1 MGIKK
6 VYQSDNGFPV
16 KVWTEGL
23 DKGVVEQ
30 LLNVSLIPFIHNH
43 VAVMPDAHV
52 GMGCTIGTVIPT
64 HKAIIPAAVGVDIG
78 CGMMAAKTNIT
89 AKDLPDNLS
98 AIRNNI
104 ERIIPLGPG
113 RYHHKEYSLSK
124 TKNQFISQREVDQFL
139 KNDPNEMFDITTEKW
154 REQMGS
160 LGGGNHFI
168 EICVDED
175 DFIWVMLHSGSRG
188 IGNKIGM
195 TFIRKAKE
203 DMRIHQVNLPD
214 KNLSYF
220 SEGTRHFN
228 DYVKAVT
235 WAQEYASINRRVMM
249 TLIFRQLEY
258 YFHNVRVNEQSINC
272 HHNYVKKEHHYG
284 ETIWVTRKGAIRA
297 REDDMGIIP
306 GSMGTKSYIVK
317 GKGNKE
323 SFHSCSHGA
332 GRRMSRTQ
340 AFKKFTMNDLK
351 KQTTGVEMQRR
362 KAIIDEIPE
371 AYKDID
377 QVMKD
382 QDDLVDVIH
391 TLKQIV
397 NVKGD

>member
-98 AIRNNI
+98 TIRNNI

-124 TKNQFISQREVDQFL
+124 TENQFISQREVDQFL

-258 YFHNVRVNEQSINC
+258 YFQNVRVNEQAINC

-284 ETIWVTRKGAIRA
+284 ESIWVTRKGAIRA
-297 REDDMGIIP
+297 RKDDMGIIP

-323 SFHSCSHGA
+323 SFQSCSHGA

-340 AFKKFTMNDLK
+340 AFKKFTMDDLK

>member
-6 VYQSDNGFPV
+6 VYQSDNGFLV

-23 DKGVVEQ
+23 DKGAVEQ

-52 GMGCTIGTVIPT
+52 GMGCTIGTIIPT

-78 CGMMAAKTNIT
+78 CGVMAAKTNIT

-98 AIRNNI
+98 TIRKNI

-124 TKNQFISQREVDQFL
+124 TENQFVSQREVDQFL
-139 KNDPNEMFDITTEKW
+139 KNDPNEMFGITTEKW

-220 SEGTRHFN
+220 SEGTRYFN

-258 YFHNVRVNEQSINC
+258 YFQNVRVNEQAINC

-284 ETIWVTRKGAIRA
+284 ESIWVTRKGAIRA

-323 SFHSCSHGA
+323 SFQSCSHGA

-340 AFKKFTMNDLK
+340 AFKKFTMDDLK